1 MKRYCCPGFEIA
13 VAQWFFRVVVVAA
26 LVSTAS
32 VETRHAL
39 SLHWARFY
47 HHPHSKLKYHVNDW
61 ALPETHLIQRF
72 WRGVLFHAKHI
83 G

>member
-13 VAQWFFRVVVVAA
+13 VAQWFFRVAVVAA
-26 LVSTAS
+26 S
-32 VETRHAL
+32 VEARHAL
-39 SLHWARFY
+39 SLHWAQFY

-72 WRGVLFHAKHI
+72 GVVFYFMPKHI